1 MTQAMHL
8 YTIRLLLSLI
18 PPIMQVPSREHD
30 MCPEDALTLFINDI
44 PVLGLIGSKHLIEKD
59 EPYSI
64 DSDAQLVCKY
74 LKAYKIGGRRGIDKL
89 YRERKCSLVNN
100 KERCMYVFWLHYS
113 LNPAISPLPGQVA
126 GLGHYCYPQQTINW
140 FCFK

>member
-1 MTQAMHL
+1 MSFINFVEFLGKLRVGHGSSNALVHYKVTS
-8 YTIRLLLSLI
+8 II
-18 PPIMQVPSREHD
+18 DPPIMQVPSREHD

-64 DSDAQLVCKY
+64 DGDAQLVCKY

-100 KERCMYVFWLHYS
+100 KERSSIRIL
-113 LNPAISPLPGQVA
+113 VA
-126 GLGHYCYPQQTINW
+126 L
-140 FCFK
+140 